1 MNGKGA
7 LMVDNPETG
16 SSSQQRVWIGAGI
29 AAAAA
34 GAAFVWGRKMT
45 RDSQGEVI
53 SDAPPHV
60 LRGAAKDAVLGDEE
74 WVGRTVTIGK
84 PRQEI
89 YDRWRDF
96 TRFPDFM
103 ENVNVVE
110 DLGGGRS
117 RWSIKGPAGK
127 DVELVTKIVEDVP
140 GQRIAWE
147 SEEGSDIDT
156 AGVLELTDAPPGRGT
171 YVRLLMTYDPPG
183 GAIGRG
189 IAKLLQREPSLQA
202 RRDLRRFKQL
212 METGEVTT
220 NASPSAR
227 RSETPT
233 EARI

>member
-1 MNGKGA
+1 MA
-7 LMVDNPETG
+7 DRQESG
-16 SSSQQRVWIGAGI
+16 SSPQQRVWIGAGI

-34 GAAFVWGRKMT
+34 GAAFIWGRKM
-45 RDSQGEVI
+45 RDDSDTDI
-53 SDAPPHV
+53 MSDAPPHV
-60 LRGAAKDAVLGDEE
+60 LRGAAKDAVQGDDTL
-74 WVGRTVTIGK
+74 VGRTVTIGK

-96 TRFPDFM
+96 TRFPEFM
-103 ENVNVVE
+103 DNVKSVE

-127 DVELVTKIVEDVP
+127 DITLVTRLVEDVP

-147 SEEGSDIDT
+147 SEDGSDIDT

-171 YVRLLMTYDPPG
+171 YVCLLMSYDPPG

-227 RSETPT
+227 RSESPT
-233 EARI
+233 ESRI

>member
-1 MNGKGA
+1 MQK
-7 LMVDNPETG
+7 DEY
-16 SSSQQRVWIGAGI
+16 
-29 AAAAA
+29 
-34 GAAFVWGRKMT
+34 
-45 RDSQGEVI
+45 GEVL

-60 LRGAAKDAVLGDEE
+60 LRGDAKDSLQTDDTL
-74 WVGRTVTIGK
+74 VGRTVTIGK

-89 YDRWRDF
+89 YDVWRDF
-96 TRFPDFM
+96 TRFPNFM
-103 ENVNVVE
+103 ENVETVE

-117 RWSIKGPAGK
+117 RWLIKGPAGK
-127 DVELVTKIVEDVP
+127 DVELVTKIVEEVP
-140 GQRIAWE
+140 GERLAWE
-147 SEEGSDIDT
+147 SEEASDIET

-171 YVRLLMTYDPPG
+171 YVRLLMSYDPPG

-212 METGEVTT
+212 METGEVAV

-227 RSETPT
+227 SSESPT

>member
-1 MNGKGA
+1 MAENQQS
-7 LMVDNPETG
+7 G
-16 SSSQQRVWIGAGI
+16 SSSQQRLWIGAGI
-29 AAAAA
+29 AAAA
-34 GAAFVWGRKMT
+34 GAAFVWGRKMSSST
-45 RDSQGEVI
+45 DEELI

-60 LRGAAKDAVLGDEE
+60 LRGDAKKSVQGDETL
-74 WVGRTVTIGK
+74 VGRTVTIGR

-89 YDRWRDF
+89 YDRWRNF

-103 ENVNVVE
+103 ENVNEVE

-127 DVELVTKIVEDVP
+127 DVELVTRIVEDVP
-140 GQRIAWE
+140 GRRLAWE
-147 SEEGSDIDT
+147 SEDESDIDT
-156 AGVLELTDAPPGRGT
+156 AGVFELTDAPPGRGT
-171 YVRLLMTYDPPG
+171 HVRLLMSYDPPG
-183 GAIGRG
+183 GTIGRG

-212 METGEVTT
+212 LETGEVTV

-227 RSETPT
+227 RSENPT

>member
-1 MNGKGA
+1 M
-7 LMVDNPETG
+7 
-16 SSSQQRVWIGAGI
+16 
-29 AAAAA
+29 
-34 GAAFVWGRKMT
+34 
-45 RDSQGEVI
+45 RDDSDTDI
-53 SDAPPHV
+53 MSDAPPHV
-60 LRGAAKDAVLGDEE
+60 LRGAAKDAVQGDDTL
-74 WVGRTVTIGK
+74 VGRTVTIGK

-96 TRFPDFM
+96 TRFPEFM
-103 ENVNVVE
+103 DNVKSVE

-127 DVELVTKIVEDVP
+127 DITMVTRLVEDVP

-147 SEEGSDIDT
+147 SEDGSDIDT

-171 YVRLLMTYDPPG
+171 YVCLLMSYDPPG

-227 RSETPT
+227 RSESPT
-233 EARI
+233 ESRI